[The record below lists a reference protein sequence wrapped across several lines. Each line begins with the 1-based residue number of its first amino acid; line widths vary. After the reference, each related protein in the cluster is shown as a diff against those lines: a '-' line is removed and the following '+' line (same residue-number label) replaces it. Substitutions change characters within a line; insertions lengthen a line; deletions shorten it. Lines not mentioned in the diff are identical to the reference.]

1 MNFLLNLLL
10 AIVIPPM
17 MLTIGNLSDAWTR
30 RAVGFFVLLFRVF
43 NHPGMKVIHANL
55 KIAYPEMDEKKRRQM
70 ARTIVRH
77 LIWNCLDFI
86 RIQKHPEIAKGMV
99 TEMDFGGVDTRNKQ
113 FIIALS
119 HLGNWEL
126 LANATAANFHRPA
139 VIANDFSAIPRLQKL
154 LVESREATGLR
165 IIYKNGASSKCL
177 KALEMGDTVAIL
189 LDQNLAPRKGGI
201 FVDFYGLPVPV
212 TPLPAMLAIR
222 SGVPVI
228 TTATIRKEDGT
239 FKLIVRNVPIPEGE
253 QDNVSVT
260 QAIMKANEEI
270 IRQYPEQYNWFYK
283 RWNFLP
289 PDTEENMIANL
300 TRFPYYAKKKYTLK
314 RIRQNCHE
322 PKQK

>member
-30 RAVGFFVLLFRVF
+30 RSVEFFAFLFRIF

-55 KIAYPEMDEKKRRQM
+55 TIAYPEMEEKERRKM
-70 ARTIVRH
+70 ARNIVRH

-86 RIQKHPEIAKGMV
+86 RIQKHPELSKKML
-99 TEMDFGGVDTRNKQ
+99 TEMDFGGIDLSKQ
-113 FIIALS
+113 LIVALS

-126 LANATAANFHRPA
+126 LANATANNFHRPA
-139 VIANDFSAIPRLQKL
+139 VIANDFSAFPKLQEM
-154 LVESREATGLR
+154 LVGSREATGLR
-165 IIYKNGASSKCL
+165 IIYKKGAAPKCL

-189 LDQNLAPRKGGI
+189 MDQNLAPRKGGI

-212 TPLPAMLAIR
+212 TPLPAILAIR
-222 SGVPVI
+222 SGVPV
-228 TTATIRKEDGT
+228 TTATTIRKEDGT
-239 FKLIVRNVPIPEGE
+239 FKLIVRSVPIPEGV
-253 QDNVSVT
+253 QDNVGVT

-289 PDTEENMIANL
+289 TDTEENMIANL
-300 TRFPYYAKKKYTLK
+300 ARFPYYAKKKYTLK
-314 RIRQNCHE
+314 RIRQNCHDPNKE
-322 PKQK
+322 